1 MPKNCS
7 NCGHE
12 NIPTARFCGSCG
24 FNLIEKDKFQN
35 ELGTCINC
43 DEKILENQN
52 HCSSCGFKIKSLN
65 DSRATQMLGRS
76 GVFTSNEAKLT
87 AVSLNNI
94 AGTDLKLNKAINF
107 IKRDMIDKNDRSI
120 SINEHCK
127 ISNEDGKWYL
137 ENLASNKAVFVQVNE
152 KIELTNDLIVL
163 IGNTKFYIFNS
174 K

>member
-1 MPKNCS
+1 MTKSCS

-12 NIPTARFCGSCG
+12 NTPTARFCGSCG
-24 FNLIEKDKFQN
+24 FNLEEKNKIQN
-35 ELGTCINC
+35 VVGTCINC
-43 DEKILENQN
+43 EEKILENQN
-52 HCSSCGFKIKSLN
+52 HCSSCGFKIKGLN

-76 GVFTSNEAKLT
+76 GVIASDEAKLT

-94 AGTDLKLNKAINF
+94 AGTDLKLDKAVNF
-107 IKRDMIDKNDRSI
+107 IKREMVDKNDRSI

-127 ISNEDGKWYL
+127 ISKEDGKWYL

-152 KIELTNDLIVL
+152 KIELTDDLIVL
-163 IGNTKFYIFNS
+163 IGNTKFYTFNS